1 MISPPNTS
9 ERTMKTVVGRAT
21 IRIQIPEI
29 VLRNRVGAVSAV
41 VSVGKSR
48 TDTPSRWTSIRR
60 IAPLPL
66 GTCRIGADQD
76 IDVEARSRW
85 GRIRK
90 SQSLLTDEEV
100 SLISLLR
107 CGGTLDRPWLRDRQ
121 GPSRL
126 HRPLWPMGCC
136 SHLPDPWRSRQSAL
150 VFWSM
155 TVNGPMTRSDRVA
168 TLEEAKAQFQ
178 KIWDAWKAWASLEET
193 E

>member
-1 MISPPNTS
+1 MICPPKTS

-100 SLISLLR
+100 LGS
-107 CGGTLDRPWLRDRQ
+107 
-121 GPSRL
+121 GP
-126 HRPLWPMGCC
+126 
-136 SHLPDPWRSRQSAL
+136 
-150 VFWSM
+150 
-155 TVNGPMTRSDRVA
+155 
-168 TLEEAKAQFQ
+168 
-178 KIWDAWKAWASLEET
+178 
-193 E
+193 

>member
-1 MISPPNTS
+1 
-9 ERTMKTVVGRAT
+9 MKTVVGRAT

-100 SLISLLR
+100 NSPSPLR
-107 CGGTLDRPWLRDRQ
+107 RHARPGLGSGIDKDRPDY
-121 GPSRL
+121 
-126 HRPLWPMGCC
+126 
-136 SHLPDPWRSRQSAL
+136 
-150 VFWSM
+150 
-155 TVNGPMTRSDRVA
+155 TVYCGRWDVGRIYQTVA
-168 TLEEAKAQFQ
+168 VPTVCAG
-178 KIWDAWKAWASLEET
+178 SGR
-193 E
+193 

>member
-29 VLRNRVGAVSAV
+29 VLRNRVGAAV

-48 TDTPSRWTSIRR
+48 TDTPCRWTSIRR

-100 SLISLLR
+100 SLISLLL
-107 CGGTLDRPWLRDRQ
+107 CGGTPDRPRLRDRQ
-121 GPSRL
+121 GPAGLHGL
-126 HRPLWPMGCC
+126 HRRVGSRP
-136 SHLPDPWRSRQSAL
+136 HLSNAWRARQSAL
-150 VFWSM
+150 VLTAPRHRPRYS
-155 TVNGPMTRSDRVA
+155 P
-168 TLEEAKAQFQ
+168 
-178 KIWDAWKAWASLEET
+178 
-193 E
+193 